1 MSAGLLGSSYFSV
14 GSMKLKRS
22 LERLGK
28 RQFSTYL
35 LTAFTLGLGF
45 VTWFFQKDG
54 VTAAF
59 CGPYSL
65 FGRAKRVALYSAIG
79 GPVATSPPPVI
90 PAATSEPSWTEC
102 FLTHGSHG
110 TSNSDVEVWVF
121 RSDTVSGFEKFLQ
134 HRHFDPGNEKATCRS
149 ISPDSS
155 IQCLECTRVIFG
167 GVYGSIGVVVPTYP
181 PESQAVG
188 CLSRNRIVEADFD
201 DDNYDGN
208 PTREVALCKSHRG
221 QIDSSLAFEI
231 S

>member
-1 MSAGLLGSSYFSV
+1 MSAGLLGSSYFSAV
-14 GSMKLKRS
+14 NMKLKRS
-22 LERLGK
+22 LEGSGK

-45 VTWFFQKDG
+45 VTWIFQKG
-54 VTAAF
+54 GAAF
-59 CGPYSL
+59 CCPSL
-65 FGRAKRVALYSAIG
+65 FGRTKRVALCSAIG
-79 GPVATSPPPVI
+79 GPVAASPPPVI

-102 FLTHGSHG
+102 FLTHGM
-110 TSNSDVEVWVF
+110 SNSDVEVWVF

-201 DDNYDGN
+201 DDDNYDGN